1 MWRTDT
7 GSTFAAIDA
16 RPLGSCRAQSQRV
29 RAQKREPVRRTR
41 SGAGVAGAEAETG
54 VCATDAGAGVAGAGV
69 AGAGAG
75 AGACATDAGVAG
87 GSYATFGVV
96 V

>member
-1 MWRTDT
+1 
-7 GSTFAAIDA
+7 
-16 RPLGSCRAQSQRV
+16 
-29 RAQKREPVRRTR
+29 
-41 SGAGVAGAEAETG
+41 VAGAEAETG

-69 AGAGAG
+69 AGAGAE
-75 AGACATDAGVAG
+75 AEACATDAGVAG